1 MDATPPVLIN
11 TYDGKGIDRAT
22 AGLAFNLN
30 IAAVDIVNAD
40 QPNPHTTVYAF
51 ADDAATAAAGRRFDL
66 AVEAERTNLARIK
79 SVRENP
85 LTDGV

>member
-1 MDATPPVLIN
+1 MDADPPVLIN
-11 TYDGKGIDRAT
+11 TYNNKGIDRAT

-30 IAAVDIVNAD
+30 IAAADIVNAD
-40 QPNPHTTVYAF
+40 QLNPHTTVYEW
-51 ADDAATAAAGRRFDL
+51 ADDTTTVAAGRRFDL

-85 LTDGV
+85 LIAGA